1 MENGKLPRL
10 AAEQPGNARTGDSSG
25 RWQRQPRC
33 PTGRDSPGWG
43 WCLTPTLPP
52 WESTRGP
59 RWCPSSVQSAFPRQP
74 EHSLSDPGQLNPTSW
89 LILQRAFINDLNLA
103 LSYCVSL
110 AKKSDDRSIGML
122 IEEVWEGL
130 ALKGKL

>member
-1 MENGKLPRL
+1 MESC
-10 AAEQPGNARTGDSSG
+10 PGSRQSSLGMQG
-25 RWQRQPRC
+25 RV
-33 PTGRDSPGWG
+33 TAVADGRGSPGAPRAETALAWG

-74 EHSLSDPGQLNPTSW
+74 EHSLSDPGQLNPTSG

-110 AKKSDDRSIGML
+110 AKTSDDRSIAML